1 LGVSLAALAVIVG
14 TALAALAVSARASGS
29 GSESLVCGTTDRTPQ
44 TDGRPFKGVK
54 IRRSA
59 DTSLVPKGAITLTIC
74 AYNGMN
80 ATRTTPQFGLSGIGD
95 TATPTMLAR
104 ITAELDAIRVVKPGA
119 AYNCP
124 ADDASEAILYFGYRS
139 RPGDVVTV
147 GMRGCNA
154 VTNMAQQTISVP
166 DAAAIPHHLA
176 LGAPVIQQIAALAK
190 PVKLRWAT
198 VVGHL
203 RLCGG
208 PAPSRCYIENYG
220 SDGRVVVH
228 AAGDPWIAM
237 ASIDR
242 GRFHFRVAASGT
254 YTFGF
259 YTGNTLVKKLRA
271 RATAGQT
278 MQVVFLIPIM

>member
-1 LGVSLAALAVIVG
+1 M
-14 TALAALAVSARASGS
+14 
-29 GSESLVCGTTDRTPQ
+29 
-44 TDGRPFKGVK
+44 
-54 IRRSA
+54 
-59 DTSLVPKGAITLTIC
+59 PKGAITLTIC

-80 ATRTTPQFGLSGIGD
+80 ATRATPQFGLSGIGD
-95 TATPTMLAR
+95 TASPTMLAR
-104 ITAELDAIRVVKPGA
+104 ITTELDAIRVVKPGV

-124 ADDASEAILYFGYRS
+124 ADDASEAILTSGIPR

-166 DAAAIPHHLA
+166 EAAAIPHHLA
-176 LGAPVIQQIAALAK
+176 LGAPIIQQIAALAK
-190 PVKLRWAT
+190 PVKLRWAM

-228 AAGDPWIAM
+228 AAGDPGSRWLDRARPLPLQGRMPRTPIRS
-237 ASIDR
+237 ASIR
-242 GRFHFRVAASGT
+242 ATA
-254 YTFGF
+254 
-259 YTGNTLVKKLRA
+259 LVKKLRA
-271 RATAGQT
+271 TVRPRGRRRRSC
-278 MQVVFLIPIM
+278 F